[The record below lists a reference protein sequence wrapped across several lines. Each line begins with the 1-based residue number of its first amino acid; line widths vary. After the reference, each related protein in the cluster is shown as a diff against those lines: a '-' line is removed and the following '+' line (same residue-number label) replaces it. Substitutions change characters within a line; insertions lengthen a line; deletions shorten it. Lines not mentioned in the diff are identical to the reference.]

1 MKYALFLGCSVPTR
15 GMNYEISARTVA
27 EKLGIEFADIPEF
40 SCCGF
45 PIRSVDQEAGF
56 TMAARNL
63 ALAEKQGLN
72 IVTLC
77 SACTETLAE
86 ANYHFKHN
94 PEELEKINKNLE
106 KFGLKYSGGV
116 EVKHFARVLWEDIG
130 IDELKK
136 HYVRSLEGVRLVSH
150 YGCHYLK
157 PSKIYDHFDDPEN
170 PRSIDELIESTGA
183 TAIRNYPEKEKCC
196 GGAIL
201 GIKESVT
208 QQIAKSKLEPLS
220 KMDVDA
226 MVLICPFCSVIYEGN
241 QKKIAKE
248 FGIELNIPILYL
260 TQILGLAMG
269 FPSAELGFK
278 LNRIKAKGLLAKVE
292 PKEPKEKSAA
302 A

>member
-1 MKYALFLGCSVPTR
+1 MRYALFLGCSVPTR
-15 GMNYEISARTVA
+15 GLNYELSARKIA
-27 EKLGIEFADIPEF
+27 EKLGIELVDIPEF

-45 PIRSVDQEAGF
+45 PIRSVDQMTGF
-56 TMAARNL
+56 TMATRNL
-63 ALAEKQGLN
+63 ALAEKQGLD
-72 IVTLC
+72 IITLC
-77 SACTETLAE
+77 SACTETLTE
-86 ANYHFKHN
+86 ANYHFKEH
-94 PEELEKINKNLE
+94 PEELVEINKRLE
-106 KFGLKYSGGV
+106 KSGLKYNGT
-116 EVKHFARVLWEDIG
+116 VKVRHLARVLYEDIG

-136 HYVRSLEGVRLVSH
+136 HFVRSLEGVRLAAH

-157 PSKIYDHFDDPEN
+157 PSKIYDNFDDPEN
-170 PRSIDELIESTGA
+170 PQTLDNIIESTGA
-183 TAIRNYPEKEKCC
+183 EAVRNYPEKDKCC

-248 FGIELNIPILYL
+248 YEIELKLPVLYL

-269 FPSAELGFK
+269 IPSVELGFK
-278 LNRIKAKGLLAKVE
+278 LNRIKARGLLAKVE
-292 PKEPKEKSAA
+292 PKEKPATA
-302 A
+302 